1 MNKPSLLLGFVLL
14 VAIDSFVQIA
24 LKFTSEHAL
33 PITFDLAWLQRIV
46 MEPWL
51 LAVVLGAGSA
61 FLTYMTL
68 IRYAAIGPAFAASH
82 LDIVAVT
89 LFSVYVLGD
98 TLTPLQIAGCSC
110 IVLGVLVLA
119 CTETASP

>member
-1 MNKPSLLLGFVLL
+1 MNKPSILLGFVLL
-14 VAIDSFVQIA
+14 VAVDSFVQIA
-24 LKFTSEHAL
+24 LKFASEHAL
-33 PITFDLAWLQRIV
+33 PVTFDFAWLHRIV
-46 MEPWL
+46 TEPWL
-51 LAVVLGAGSA
+51 LAVVLGAGGA

-82 LDIVAVT
+82 LDIVVVT

-98 TLTPLQIAGCSC
+98 SLTPLQIVGCSS